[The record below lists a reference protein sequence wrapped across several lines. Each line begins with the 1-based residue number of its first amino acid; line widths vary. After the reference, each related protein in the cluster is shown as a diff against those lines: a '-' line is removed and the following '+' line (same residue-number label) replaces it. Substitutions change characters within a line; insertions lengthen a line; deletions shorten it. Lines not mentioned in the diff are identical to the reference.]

1 MKTFIR
7 KSLTPSVPDS
17 SLPEEM
23 IADAKEMYTKMGKY
37 AIEESMLLVRV
48 PIDSVENQLILDYEV
63 KYQEYFQNKQRVY
76 HLEKEF
82 TRRECDEAEYLI
94 LWVGNLTYPADDE
107 IIEFCCVKRCYNHD
121 FKYSVPYRI
130 EGKSL
135 GKKHLGNMTDG
146 GFVVSI
152 AMKNELEKHNLT
164 NLVFIPALKG
174 RGDEIVG
181 YRLETK
187 HLLPP
192 LEYFNQSKVLIR
204 CETTGIP
211 VYTNKIEELLEI
223 KRSVAQG
230 MDDFNATNELITSTG
245 WRYHIISQRMYR
257 IMKQFTIRNFE
268 CEPIKIVE

>member
-23 IADAKEMYTKMGKY
+23 IADAKEIYTKMGKY

-48 PIDSVENQLILDYEV
+48 PIDSVENQLILDYEA
-63 KYQEYFQNKQRVY
+63 KYLEYFQNKQRVY

-82 TRRECDEAEYLI
+82 TQRECDEAEYLI

-152 AMKNELEKHNLT
+152 AMRDELEKHNFYSNT
-164 NLVFIPALKG
+164 
-174 RGDEIVG
+174 
-181 YRLETK
+181 
-187 HLLPP
+187 
-192 LEYFNQSKVLIR
+192 
-204 CETTGIP
+204 
-211 VYTNKIEELLEI
+211 
-223 KRSVAQG
+223 
-230 MDDFNATNELITSTG
+230 
-245 WRYHIISQRMYR
+245 
-257 IMKQFTIRNFE
+257 
-268 CEPIKIVE
+268 